1 VRTFRSIEFRD
12 NEGEYVIIHEFMNDE
27 EAASLMKR
35 LIESD
40 ATDAIIYDLTP
51 TLFDDTTPKIES
63 PK

>member
-1 VRTFRSIEFRD
+1 
-12 NEGEYVIIHEFMNDE
+12 MNDE

-40 ATDAIIYDLTP
+40 ATDAVIYDLTP
-51 TLFDDTTPKIES
+51 EPFNNTVPKFEP